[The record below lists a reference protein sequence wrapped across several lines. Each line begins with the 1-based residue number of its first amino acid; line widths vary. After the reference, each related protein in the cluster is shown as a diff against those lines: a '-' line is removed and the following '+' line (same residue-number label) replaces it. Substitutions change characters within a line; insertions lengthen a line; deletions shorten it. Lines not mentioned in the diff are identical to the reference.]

1 MINASYYRQKAE
13 DCRRIAG
20 ASKRSEFYL
29 LELAEHFDRVA
40 QATDLS
46 IQGGR
51 GSAGDIAQR
60 GAR

>member
-1 MINASYYRQKAE
+1 MINASYYREKAE

-40 QATDLS
+40 QATDLA
-46 IQGGR
+46 IQTQR
-51 GSAGDIAQR
+51 GDLAQR
-60 GAR
+60 GVR

>member
-40 QATDLS
+40 QATDRS
-46 IQGGR
+46 IQA
-51 GSAGDIAQR
+51 SAGEIAYR
-60 GAR
+60 SAR